1 MLVPRHS
8 ELDVLPLW
16 NVYYVVSTESDMWDP
31 GNLTVLEDL
40 ANFIDQFLT
49 GCTAKETKTISTYNI
64 EYIIKIFGNQQIT

>member
-1 MLVPRHS
+1 MLRHSS
-8 ELDVLPLW
+8 ELDVLLLW

-49 GCTAKETKTISTYNI
+49 GCSAEKTKTISTFNI

>member
-1 MLVPRHS
+1 
-8 ELDVLPLW
+8 
-16 NVYYVVSTESDMWDP
+16 MWDP

-49 GCTAKETKTISTYNI
+49 GCSAEKTKTISTFNI

>member
-1 MLVPRHS
+1 MPRHSS
-8 ELDVLPLW
+8 ELDVLLLW

-49 GCTAKETKTISTYNI
+49 GYSAEKTKTISTFNI